1 MGRDDADGLNNRL
14 SLISCLYLVVWLR
27 MRVSLKMSERL
38 NIGKISVA
46 PRSFAASFASS
57 LHA

>member
-1 MGRDDADGLNNRL
+1 MGRDDADGL
-14 SLISCLYLVVWLR
+14 SLIISCLPLIVWLG